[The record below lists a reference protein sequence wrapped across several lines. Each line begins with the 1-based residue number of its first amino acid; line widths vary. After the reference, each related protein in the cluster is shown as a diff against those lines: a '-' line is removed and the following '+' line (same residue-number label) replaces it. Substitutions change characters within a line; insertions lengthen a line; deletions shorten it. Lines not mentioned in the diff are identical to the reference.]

1 MYLLKKLQE
10 LSFGKFR
17 FIDLLNFTSKN
28 ILLAALLYT
37 IATLLVVLFQICLA
51 IGLPW
56 GAASMGGKFPGKY
69 PPKMRWVAILNA
81 IVLLALIIIVVI
93 RAGFILPEFLLSSR
107 IAIWGVVLFAL
118 LGTILNSIT
127 PSKIERI
134 WAPVALIQLISS
146 AMVAFS

>member
-1 MYLLKKLQE
+1 M
-10 LSFGKFR
+10 
-17 FIDLLNFTSKN
+17 
-28 ILLAALLYT
+28 AALVFTL
-37 IATLLVVLFQICLA
+37 ATLLVFLFQLCLA
-51 IGLPW
+51 IGLPL

-81 IVLLALIIIVVI
+81 IVLLVLIMIVVI
-93 RAGFILPEFLLSSR
+93 RAGLIFPELLFYSS
-107 IAIWGVVLFAL
+107 IAIWVVVLFAL
-118 LGTILNSIT
+118 IGTILNSIT

>member
-1 MYLLKKLQE
+1 M
-10 LSFGKFR
+10 
-17 FIDLLNFTSKN
+17 
-28 ILLAALLYT
+28 AALVFTL
-37 IATLLVVLFQICLA
+37 ATLLIVLFQLCLA

-69 PPKMRWVAILNA
+69 PSKMRWVAILNA
-81 IVLLALIIIVVI
+81 IVLLVLIMIVII
-93 RAGFILPEFLLSSR
+93 RAGLVFPELLFYSS
-107 IAIWGVVLFAL
+107 IAIWVVVLFAL
-118 LGTILNSIT
+118 VGTILNSIT